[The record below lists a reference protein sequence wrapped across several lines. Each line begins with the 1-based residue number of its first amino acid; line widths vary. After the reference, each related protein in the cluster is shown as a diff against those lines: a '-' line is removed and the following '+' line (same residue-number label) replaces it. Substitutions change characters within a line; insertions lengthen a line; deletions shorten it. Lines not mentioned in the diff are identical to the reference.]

1 MRDSLQELVQEFY
14 GLLVAY
20 DEVVCLLEHKS
31 GDYHKSTDND
41 FLIKADLHGTILSHA
56 RVRYETIVTKLRQS
70 WPKKCRNAMHH

>member
-41 FLIKADLHGTILSHA
+41 FLIKADLHGTICRTHE
-56 RVRYETIVTKLRQS
+56 YDTKQL
-70 WPKKCRNAMHH
+70 